1 MTDSM
6 LVKCDGDK
14 GCGEE
19 FRVARFTVDNLVDGV
34 EKTYFRCPHCE
45 KEYVAF
51 YTDKEI
57 RRKQQAIRR
66 VTNPY
71 LLKKKRK
78 EIAADMAALRERMN
92 GEVAP

>member
-45 KEYVAF
+45 KEYVVF
-51 YTDKEI
+51 FTDEEI
-57 RRKQQAIRR
+57 RRKQQEIRR
-66 VTNPY
+66 ITDPQ
-71 LLKKKRK
+71 LLRQMRQ
-78 EIAADMAALRERMN
+78 EIADEMAALKQRMDK
-92 GEVAP
+92 